1 MCLLKTIESDYQEY
15 GDDLIFSK
23 NFIDAHMP
31 DRHKLQLVIELN
43 SNNSKVSPEIYDVSI
58 LSDIA
63 DADV

>member
-15 GDDLIFSK
+15 GNDLIFSK

-31 DRHKLQLVIELN
+31 DRHKLQLVIEL
-43 SNNSKVSPEIYDVSI
+43 SSSNSKISPEVFDISI
-58 LSDIA
+58 LSDIV